1 MREFAEVAYACFALQ
16 QPLDLAE
23 LAAGAREHRLP
34 MADAQTP
41 DWFAA
46 AASTGS
52 SLLDMAPELVVL
64 PTDLDA
70 AERVDVGGI
79 DLVRMY
85 APELAALEDDGA
97 EVVPEPVVPT
107 TDAPKA
113 QRDRSS
119 VKFDLLK
126 ELADL
131 ED

>member
-23 LAAGAREHRLP
+23 LAAGARERRLP

-52 SLLDMAPELVVL
+52 SLLETAPELVVL

-70 AERVDVGGI
+70 AEQVDVGGI
-79 DLVRMY
+79 DLVRIY
-85 APELAALEDDGA
+85 APELAGLEDDA
-97 EVVPEPVVPT
+97 APAAPEPVAATPH
-107 TDAPKA
+107 DPRAHA
-113 QRDRSS
+113 DRSS